1 MQHHYD
7 GQIRRYLTQTMRMLS
22 NFPVKD
28 GTGEIKYVPVVY
40 GDMSRQVASI
50 IAGNSENSLPCAPQ
64 IGVYIT
70 GLELD
75 RERMG
80 DSTFV
85 SKLNVRERAYDSV
98 NGRYLNTQGKNYT
111 VERLMPTPYRLKINA
126 DFWTSNVDQKLQ
138 LLEQIAVWFN
148 PSLEI
153 QTTDNYVDW
162 TSVTVVNLENITWT
176 NRSVPVGT
184 ESQLDV
190 ATMSFDIPIY
200 ISPPAKVKRM
210 DIITNIITSIFDEK
224 TGDIASGISR
234 PELNAYDDF
243 DTTGATENE
252 FGRKPTINNTQ
263 IMANVNYGQYLLFID
278 GNNALLYDN
287 GTLGV
292 RNWRELFE
300 VLPGNYSP
308 GLSRIY
314 AKNTDSDVTVS
325 GTFVLDSSDEGRLT
339 VSWDS
344 DTFPQDDIISG
355 PSGNRTSIDYIID
368 PTRFNP
374 TDVKSSGI
382 RLLLLKDVGNVE
394 AEEPVA
400 AWANNDGSAFVANAN
415 DIVEWDGSRWHVIFD
430 SVANVDDVV
439 YTTNLNTN
447 TQYVFMDN
455 TWRLSVDGDYPIGT
469 WRLELDG

>member
-1 MQHHYD
+1 MQHYYD
-7 GQIRRYLTQTMRMLS
+7 GQLRRYVTQTMRLLS

-28 GTGEIKYVPVVY
+28 GTGEIKYVPVIY

-75 RERMG
+75 RERMS

-85 SKLNVRERAYDSV
+85 SKLNVRERAYDQAS
-98 NGRYLNTQGKNYT
+98 GQYLNTQGKNYT
-111 VERLMPTPYRLKINA
+111 VERLMPTPYRLKMNA
-126 DFWTSNVDQKLQ
+126 DIWTSNVDQKLQ

-153 QTTDNYVDW
+153 QTTDNFVDW

-210 DIITNIITSIFDEK
+210 DVITNIITSIFDEK
-224 TGDIASGISR
+224 TGDIVSGISR
-234 PELNAYDDF
+234 PELNAYEDF
-243 DTTGATENE
+243 DATGALENE
-252 FGRKPTINNTQ
+252 FGRKPTINGTAN
-263 IMANVNYGQYLLFID
+263 MANVNYGQYAIFID
-278 GNNALLYDN
+278 GNNVQLYDN
-287 GTLGV
+287 GTLGR

-300 VLPGNYSP
+300 VLPGNYNP

-314 AKNTDSDVTVS
+314 ARNTASDVTVS
-325 GTFVLDSSDEGRLT
+325 GTITLDSSDEGKIT
-339 VSWDS
+339 VDWDS
-344 DTFPQDDIISG
+344 DSFPQDDIISG
-355 PSGNRTSIDYIID
+355 PSGSRTSIDYIID
-368 PTRFNP
+368 PSRFNP
-374 TDVKSSGI
+374 TDVKSAGI
-382 RLLLLKDVGNVE
+382 RLLLLGDVGNPE
-394 AEEPVA
+394 ATEPIS
-400 AWANNDGSAFVANAN
+400 AWTNTDGSAFVASEN
-415 DIVEWDGSRWHVIFD
+415 DIVEWDGSRWHVIFS
-430 SVANVDDVV
+430 SVANLDNVV
-439 YTTNLNTN
+439 YTTNLNTGI
-447 TQYVFMDN
+447 QYMFIN
-455 TWRLSVDGDYPIGT
+455 GEWRLSIDGDYPVGS
-469 WRLELDG
+469 WRLDLDG